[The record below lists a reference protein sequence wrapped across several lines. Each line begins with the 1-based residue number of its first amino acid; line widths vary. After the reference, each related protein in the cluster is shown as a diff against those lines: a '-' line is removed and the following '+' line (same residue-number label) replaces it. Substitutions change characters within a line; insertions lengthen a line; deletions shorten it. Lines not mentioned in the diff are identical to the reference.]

1 MATQSVIPAG
11 DCEIV
16 FNEMKNF
23 WADSKGNYIY
33 SPELRFHVP
42 MVMTET
48 NVKVMKSALKNF
60 KHILDK
66 FLLEEHMQWLVEFSS
81 ICVFPGA
88 KGQQLHRDMSTQD
101 KRLITIFINLLDV
114 DEKSGPLLV
123 IAGSQNY
130 SWEEYPTSPRFL
142 ALEDYRVMALP
153 QGSSVL
159 MDSRVLHS
167 GTANTSLNCMRPV
180 FYFSFG
186 EKDIK
191 GPTYSMRTEY
201 LGKYKL
207 NDFCT

>member
-66 FLLEEHMQWLVEFSS
+66 FLLEEHMQWLVEFGS
-81 ICVFPGA
+81 ICAFPGE

-123 IAGSQNY
+123 IAGS
-130 SWEEYPTSPRFL
+130 
-142 ALEDYRVMALP
+142 
-153 QGSSVL
+153 
-159 MDSRVLHS
+159 
-167 GTANTSLNCMRPV
+167 
-180 FYFSFG
+180 
-186 EKDIK
+186 
-191 GPTYSMRTEY
+191 
-201 LGKYKL
+201 
-207 NDFCT
+207 